1 MVSGGTVST
10 LLLVALGGLLLVLY
24 ITREQLRELRDSITQ
39 IRDDAAELV
48 ELLGGRIAALEDMA
62 RTEELHGYA
71 PNRGRVHVRRGQ
83 MTTSKDGDQQ

>member
-1 MVSGGTVST
+1 MSGGTASV

-24 ITREQLRELRDSITQ
+24 ITREQLRELRDSVTR
-39 IRDDAAELV
+39 IRDEAGEAV
-48 ELLGGRIAALEDMA
+48 SLLGDRIAALEDMA